1 MVIKTSFF
9 ILLYIHVFKKQL
21 ELLFFILVIVVSS
34 VFTHYTLVNSGTKL
48 ILNQKG
54 MIPHSQGSFKGC
66 VN

>member
-1 MVIKTSFF
+1 MFLKNNWNCF
-9 ILLYIHVFKKQL
+9 LYPSNCCFQCVHSLHI
-21 ELLFFILVIVVSS
+21 
-34 VFTHYTLVNSGTKL
+34 VNSGTKL